1 MVFYKFFMKKVI
13 VIVGILVLVGIVVA
27 LWTRQERAQS
37 VMCTLEAKL
46 CPDGSSVGR
55 VPPRCEFAPCPQTSM
70 NTSSTKSNENEKIS
84 GKRLVYF
91 RSFKQDGPAGEVM
104 VDPIEMFDG
113 EEAINVAREETQCKK
128 EEISE
133 CAPSLN
139 NGFYIRNKTPSTQK
153 LFISVLTEVY
163 IFSEKD
169 SATLEKVGIFDLKKK
184 YDAGGSIYLNAPF
197 WITVEN
203 GNKITKIEQQ
213 YIP

>member
-1 MVFYKFFMKKVI
+1 MKKVI

-27 LWTRQERAQS
+27 IWTRQEKAQS

-104 VDPIEMFDG
+104 VDPIEMFGG
-113 EEAINVAREETQCKK
+113 EEAIQAAMEDTKCTRDNIYT
-128 EEISE
+128 

-139 NGFYIRNKTPSTQK
+139 NAFYIRNTSTSTQK
-153 LFISVLTEVY
+153 LFVSVVTEVY
-163 IFSEKD
+163 LISEKD
-169 SATLEKVGIFDLKKK
+169 GVNLEKVGIFDFKKK